1 MANKQELFCGLEGGA
16 SLSQLVVVS
25 GDGQLLA
32 LVEGPSTNHL
42 LIGISECQARIK
54 WMVDRAKEELGL
66 SEDMRFSALGLSL
79 SGCEQEDMNRA
90 LEEDLI
96 SRYPNLAKTVIVASD
111 AVGSGLTAS
120 PKGGLVLIA
129 GTGSN
134 ALVVNPDGSSARCGG
149 WGHLLGDEAS
159 AFWISLKAVKTVL
172 NAEDNYLSVPH
183 NTTTVKNTVLDY
195 FQVKDKFELLQFCYI
210 NFSKSFFAGLCVKI
224 AKAAQDGDPL
234 CRELFFEAGRALAD
248 HVMALLPKV
257 HKSLMEGEGG
267 LPIVCVGSVFKS
279 WELLKPGFLTTLGN
293 GRLREFTLLR
303 PKTSSA
309 LGAALMAARKLQ
321 RELPVA
327 FGEHACVMYH
337 YKHSS

>member
-1 MANKQELFCGLEGGA
+1 MANKRELFCGLEGGA

-25 GDGQLLA
+25 GDGRLLA

-42 LIGISECQARIK
+42 LIGLSECQARIK

-66 SEDMRFSALGLSL
+66 NEDIRFSALGLSL

-90 LEEDLI
+90 LEEDLS

-120 PKGGLVLIA
+120 PK
-129 GTGSN
+129 
-134 ALVVNPDGSSARCGG
+134 
-149 WGHLLGDEAS
+149 

-172 NAEDNYLSVPH
+172 NAEDNYLSVPYS
-183 NTTTVKNTVLDY
+183 TATVKNTVLNY

-224 AKAAQDGDPL
+224 AKAAQEGDPL

-257 HKSLMEGEGG
+257 HKSLMEDEGG

-279 WELLKPGFLTTLGN
+279 WELLKSGFLATLGN

-309 LGAALMAARKLQ
+309 LGAALMAARKLK

-327 FGEHACVMYH
+327 FGEHAWVMYH